1 MSTVNCVHLGLFALE
16 ERCKRDRTK
25 EADWLVG
32 PAWCFPDPPDALPNV
47 KVRIMLMQPQL
58 SQEEGVHWCADG
70 DQSDLTFNL
79 LA

>member
-1 MSTVNCVHLGLFALE
+1 MSTVNCVHLGLFTPE
-16 ERCKRDRTK
+16 EQRKRNCTK
-25 EADWLVG
+25 EVDWFVDPTWCLPG
-32 PAWCFPDPPDALPNV
+32 PPGALPNM
-47 KVRIMLMQPQL
+47 KVGIMLMQPQL